1 MSATQQKLTYGKAT
15 ADILRPMFNFT
26 GGYLLLLGISLA
38 ALAYGGYCWYF
49 QLTHGLGAAGYQ
61 PPVFWGV
68 YITTFVF
75 WIGIGHAGT
84 LISAVLFLFR
94 SKWRTGVY
102 RASEAMTIFAVMTA
116 GLFPAIHVGRA
127 WNAYWLFPYP
137 NQRQLWQNF
146 KSPLMWDVFAVSTYF
161 SVSTIF
167 FYIGLVPDI
176 AAVRDRTRGFIHK
189 IYKGLAIGWHGTD
202 RQWRHYMAAYGFFAA
217 FATPLVLSVHSV
229 VSWDFA
235 MAQTMGWHSTLFPPY
250 FVAGAIFS
258 GCAMVI
264 TLLLP
269 LSYFFKWDRAPD
281 GSKTTPE
288 NERQGYISVWH
299 FEQLAKMC
307 LLTGGILTYAYAVE
321 HYIAW
326 YSDNP
331 YEWGIFH
338 YRIYGEYDWV
348 FMTMC
353 FCNCIAPLIW
363 WKRSLR
369 RNYFVLMVVSILI
382 NIGMWFERYN
392 IIASALAHQYDPAAW
407 TLYTPNWV
415 EWGILVGSFGWFMM
429 WFLLFIKIMPSVA
442 IAEIKELIRPP
453 LRSDSQNAAK

>member
-1 MSATQQKLTYGKAT
+1 MQGLTYGAVT
-15 ADILRPMFNFT
+15 RDILRPLFKTSAIYMGLLGACT
-26 GGYLLLLGISLA
+26 ALLL
-38 ALAYGGYCWYF
+38 YGGYCWYV
-49 QLTHGLGAAGYQ
+49 QLTQGLGVAGYQ

-176 AAVRDRTRGFIHK
+176 AAIRDRTSGVIHK
-189 IYKGLAIGWHGTD
+189 IYSALAFGWRGTD

-264 TLLLP
+264 TLLMP
-269 LSYFFKWDRAPD
+269 LSLVFKWE
-281 GSKTTPE
+281 K
-288 NERQGYISVWH
+288 YINVWH
-299 FEQLAKMC
+299 YEHLAKMC
-307 LLTGGILTYAYAVE
+307 MLTGGILTYAYGTE
-321 HYIAW
+321 YYIAY
-326 YSDNP
+326 YSDNA
-331 YEWGIFH
+331 YEWG
-338 YRIYGEYDWV
+338 V
-348 FMTMC
+348 FTDRVVGDHGVLQLHR
-353 FCNCIAPLIW
+353 AAHLVDPEHAAELRGPLDRRGHHQRGHVVRAVQHHCQLAGPPV
-363 WKRSLR
+363 RSGRLDLLHPELGGVGHHGGQLR
-369 RNYFVLMVVSILI
+369 LVRPVV
-382 NIGMWFERYN
+382 
-392 IIASALAHQYDPAAW
+392 
-407 TLYTPNWV
+407 
-415 EWGILVGSFGWFMM
+415 
-429 WFLLFIKIMPSVA
+429 
-442 IAEIKELIRPP
+442 PP
-453 LRSDSQNAAK
+453 LRQGDAVGGHRRDQGAGPAAAQAG